1 MYKGELVDLE
11 YEADNLNEPSFD
23 IERDAW
29 LELDLVSQ
37 CID

>member
-11 YEADNLNEPSFD
+11 YELDNINEPTFD
-23 IERDAW
+23 VEPDW
-29 LELDLVSQ
+29 FLELDLISQ

>member
-1 MYKGELVDLE
+1 MYKGELADLE
-11 YEADNLNEPSFD
+11 YELDNINEPSFD
-23 IERDAW
+23 IEPDAW

>member
-11 YEADNLNEPSFD
+11 YELDNIKEPNFD
-23 IERDAW
+23 VEPDW
-29 LELDLVSQ
+29 FLELDLVSQ